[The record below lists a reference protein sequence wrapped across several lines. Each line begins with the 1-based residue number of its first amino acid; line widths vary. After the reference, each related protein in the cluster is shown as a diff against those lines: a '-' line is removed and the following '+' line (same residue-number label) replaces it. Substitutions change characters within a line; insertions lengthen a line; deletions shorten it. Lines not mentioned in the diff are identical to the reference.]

1 MPLEHS
7 GAMSGRVAVVTGA
20 ARGLGFHFAQA
31 LVEAGARVAMLA
43 RSEDLLREAARGL
56 GTRALAI
63 PTDIASP
70 AAVKQA
76 FAQAEAAF
84 GGVDILVNNAMLTFI
99 HRIEDAT
106 DEELGQQVGVN
117 ILGTIYCMREAI
129 PAMRRRGGGD
139 IVNISTESVT
149 RPFPMLTAYAAT
161 KAAIE
166 NLTIGMREEV
176 RGDNIRMT
184 TLRSGTVASGGNV
197 FQGAD
202 PAKIEAF
209 MAAAGAGGYLHDVGK
224 AISPQTTAQALLALL
239 AMPRDAHIDFV
250 AVRAS

>member
-1 MPLEHS
+1 MTSEHP
-7 GAMSGRVAVVTGA
+7 GAMTGRVAVVTGA
-20 ARGLGFHFAQA
+20 ARGLGLHFAQA
-31 LVEAGARVAMLA
+31 LVEAGAKVVMLA
-43 RSEDLLREAARGL
+43 RSHDLLAEAAERL
-56 GTRALAI
+56 GPAALAV

-76 FAQAEAAF
+76 FARAEQAF
-84 GGVDILVNNAMLTFI
+84 GGVDILINNAMLTFL

-106 DEELGQQVGVN
+106 DDELRQQVGVN
-117 ILGTIYCMREAI
+117 ILGAIYCMREAI

-139 IVNISTESVT
+139 IVNISSESVV

-184 TLRSGTVASGGNV
+184 TLRSGTVASGGAI
-197 FQGAD
+197 FQGAG

-224 AISPQTTAQALLALL
+224 AISPRTTAQALLALL